1 MEPAKIDWKRI
12 ESVFVEDKLYE
23 NINAPKWVDFSSPEQ
38 HSVNDETWFCRPDCK
53 HPKTAEDFLKTPPT
67 SKLPRLIERLPF
79 GDRSQRDARL
89 KRRGQNQPLFSSNE
103 KSKFNE
109 DGENQN
115 PNSPTPN
122 NPQVKSLKEAI
133 KSSSEKNKLINDT
146 SKNDDQVLPRLKS
159 TLSARNL
166 FAGRDILGHIT
177 DFCNELKKLASR
189 ARDREEKVEKLNEKK
204 SEVGVKKEEVV
215 VTVSE
220 SCCEVLG
227 ELNAKENERRKPLL
241 DVVKEKSESIEKQ
254 IKKRFDD
261 NAENRPIRLKL
272 ENVKHKGEQRVLQ
285 IRTNPPSP
293 QCFSATHPAPK
304 TTTTTTP
311 LKASV
316 SRPMERIM
324 FQEMEQNK
332 VVRKEEPPAE
342 KVKSVSNV
350 VDGRG
355 GALDGGPEEPHTR
368 MEQSGLEISDK
379 LLQSLHN
386 RIQVSD
392 RRNVLS
398 QWKGRETHQQQEL

>member
-23 NINAPKWVDFSSPEQ
+23 NINAPKWVDFLIPEQ
-38 HSVNDETWFCRPDCK
+38 HSVNDETWFCRPGK
-53 HPKTAEDFLKTPPT
+53 QESNGTN
-67 SKLPRLIERLPF
+67 SKFQTLLALNCFVNSNAFRFFISF
-79 GDRSQRDARL
+79 ICWVCRDARL
-89 KRRGQNQPLFSSNE
+89 KRRGQNQSLFSSNE

-122 NPQVKSLKEAI
+122 NQQAKSLKAAI
-133 KSSSEKNKLINDT
+133 KSSSEKTKLINDN
-146 SKNDDQVLPRLKS
+146 SQNDDQVLPKLKS

-189 ARDREEKVEKLNEKK
+189 AREREENVEKVDEKK
-204 SEVGVKKEEVV
+204 SEVGVKKEEV

-227 ELNAKENERRKPLL
+227 ELDAKEKERRKPLL
-241 DVVKEKSESIEKQ
+241 DVENEKSESIEKQ
-254 IKKRFDD
+254 IKKKRFDD
-261 NAENRPIRLKL
+261 DAENRPIPLKL

-293 QCFSATHPAPK
+293 QCFSATRPAPK
-304 TTTTTTP
+304 TTATTTP

-316 SRPMERIM
+316 SRPMERKM

-332 VVRKEEPPAE
+332 VVRKEEPLAE

-355 GALDGGPEEPHTR
+355 GGGGEARALDVFWFLKPCT
-368 MEQSGLEISDK
+368 
-379 LLQSLHN
+379 
-386 RIQVSD
+386 
-392 RRNVLS
+392 LS
-398 QWKGRETHQQQEL
+398 S

>member
-23 NINAPKWVDFSSPEQ
+23 NINAPKWVDFLRPEQ

-89 KRRGQNQPLFSSNE
+89 KRRGQNQSSFSSNE

-122 NPQVKSLKEAI
+122 NHQVKSLKEAM
-133 KSSSEKNKLINDT
+133 KSSSEKNKLINGT
-146 SKNDDQVLPRLKS
+146 SQNDDQVLPRLKS

-189 ARDREEKVEKLNEKK
+189 AREREENVEKK

-215 VTVSE
+215 ATVSE
-220 SCCEVLG
+220 SCCEFLG
-227 ELNAKENERRKPLL
+227 ELDLKEKESRKPLL
-241 DVVKEKSESIEKQ
+241 DVEKEKSESIEKQ
-254 IKKRFDD
+254 RKNKRFEDD
-261 NAENRPIRLKL
+261 AENRPIPLKL
-272 ENVKHKGEQRVLQ
+272 ENLKHKGEQRVLQ

-293 QCFSATHPAPK
+293 QCFSATRPAPK
-304 TTTTTTP
+304 TTTTTP

-316 SRPMERIM
+316 SRPMERKM

-332 VVRKEEPPAE
+332 VVRKEELSSE

-355 GALDGGPEEPHTR
+355 GALDVFWFLKPCT
-368 MEQSGLEISDK
+368 
-379 LLQSLHN
+379 
-386 RIQVSD
+386 
-392 RRNVLS
+392 LS
-398 QWKGRETHQQQEL
+398 T

>member
-23 NINAPKWVDFSSPEQ
+23 NINAPKWVDFLALEQ
-38 HSVNDETWFCRPDCK
+38 NSVNDETWFCRPDCK

-89 KRRGQNQPLFSSNE
+89 KRRGQNQSLFSSNE

-115 PNSPTPN
+115 PNLPTPN
-122 NPQVKSLKEAI
+122 NQQAKSLKATI
-133 KSSSEKNKLINDT
+133 KSSSEKTKLINDT
-146 SKNDDQVLPRLKS
+146 SQNDDQVLPRLKS

-189 ARDREEKVEKLNEKK
+189 AREREGEENVEKLNEKK

-215 VTVSE
+215 TVSE
-220 SCCEVLG
+220 NCCEVLG
-227 ELNAKENERRKPLL
+227 ELNAKENERRMPLL
-241 DVVKEKSESIEKQ
+241 DVEKEKSESIEKQ
-254 IKKRFDD
+254 IKKKRFDD
-261 NAENRPIRLKL
+261 DAENRPIPLKL

-293 QCFSATHPAPK
+293 QCFSATRPAPK
-304 TTTTTTP
+304 TTTTTTTTP

-316 SRPMERIM
+316 SRPMERKM

-332 VVRKEEPPAE
+332 VVRKEEPSAE
-342 KVKSVSNV
+342 KVKTVSNV

-355 GALDGGPEEPHTR
+355 GGGGEARALDVFWFLKPCT
-368 MEQSGLEISDK
+368 
-379 LLQSLHN
+379 
-386 RIQVSD
+386 
-392 RRNVLS
+392 LS
-398 QWKGRETHQQQEL
+398 S

>member
-23 NINAPKWVDFSSPEQ
+23 NINAPKWVDFLRLEQ

-53 HPKTAEDFLKTPPT
+53 HPKTAEDFMKTPPT

-89 KRRGQNQPLFSSNE
+89 KRRGQNQSLFSSNE

-122 NPQVKSLKEAI
+122 NHQVKSLKEAI
-133 KSSSEKNKLINDT
+133 KSSSEKTKLINDT

-189 ARDREEKVEKLNEKK
+189 ARDREENVEKLNEKK
-204 SEVGVKKEEVV
+204 SEVGVKKEEEV

-241 DVVKEKSESIEKQ
+241 DVEKEKSESIEKQ

-293 QCFSATHPAPK
+293 QCFSATRPAPK
-304 TTTTTTP
+304 TTTTTS

-316 SRPMERIM
+316 SRPTERKM

-332 VVRKEEPPAE
+332 VVRKEEPSAE

-355 GALDGGPEEPHTR
+355 GALDVFWFLKPCT
-368 MEQSGLEISDK
+368 
-379 LLQSLHN
+379 
-386 RIQVSD
+386 
-392 RRNVLS
+392 LS
-398 QWKGRETHQQQEL
+398 T